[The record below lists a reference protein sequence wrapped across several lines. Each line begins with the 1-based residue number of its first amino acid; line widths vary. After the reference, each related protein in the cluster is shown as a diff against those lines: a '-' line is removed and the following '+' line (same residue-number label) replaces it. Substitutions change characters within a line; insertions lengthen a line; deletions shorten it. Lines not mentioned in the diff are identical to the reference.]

1 MKRYFSK
8 EDFICFLNLLECGKI
23 TPLHTESVE
32 DESTDTYYFM
42 KEVFLGEE
50 IILYQIYSGGV
61 GIIQDTPVAPWE
73 DYAESVWEDLGRE
86 DEFKVF
92 IKAD

>member
-8 EDFICFLNLLECGKI
+8 EDFISFLNLLECDKV
-23 TPLHTESVE
+23 TPLYTESVA
-32 DESTDTYYFM
+32 DGSTDTYYFM
-42 KEVFLGEE
+42 KEIFLGDE

-73 DYAESVWEDLGRE
+73 DYAEGVWEDLVRNG
-86 DEFKVF
+86 EFKVF
-92 IKAD
+92 IEVD

>member
-1 MKRYFSK
+1 MRRYFSK
-8 EDFICFLNLLECGKI
+8 EDFLCFLNLLEENKV

-32 DESTDTYYFM
+32 DGSTDTYYFM

-61 GIIQDTPVAPWE
+61 GIIQDTPVSPWE
-73 DYAESVWEDLGRE
+73 DYAEVVYDDLIMNGE
-86 DEFKVF
+86 YKMYIETE
-92 IKAD
+92 

>member
-8 EDFICFLNLLECGKI
+8 EDFISFLNLLECGKV

-32 DESTDTYYFM
+32 DRSTDTYYFM

-73 DYAESVWEDLGRE
+73 DYAEGVWEDLVRE

-92 IKAD
+92 IEAD

>member
-1 MKRYFSK
+1 MRRYFSK
-8 EDFICFLNLLECGKI
+8 EDFINFLKFLELGKV

-32 DESTDTYYFM
+32 DGSIDTCYFM
-42 KEVFLGEE
+42 KEVFLRDE

-73 DYAESVWEDLGRE
+73 DYAEGVWEDLTRE
-86 DEFKVF
+86 DEYKVF
-92 IKAD
+92 IEAD